1 MKTAAVL
8 DMNHW
13 ELQQVS
19 NHCIG
24 SDHMEMILQVAVMS
38 GVEARNSDLTQGP
51 DTSRLCEDESSIHKL
66 VLADL

>member
-24 SDHMEMILQVAVMS
+24 SDHMEMISQVAVIS
-38 GVEARNSDLTQGP
+38 DVEAKNSDLTQGP
-51 DTSRLCEDESSIHKL
+51 DTSRLCGDESFIH
-66 VLADL
+66 

>member
-19 NHCIG
+19 NHCFG
-24 SDHMEMILQVAVMS
+24 SDHMEMISQVA